1 MNVFLTGISG
11 LLGTNLAIDLLE
23 MGHNVKGLLRD
34 PSTYKGPKHQYL
46 ELVQGSLN
54 DDLAP
59 LLLGSDVIIH
69 AAAETSQH
77 LTNYAD
83 YRIVNCEATI
93 HLLHAAIKSK
103 VKRFIF
109 VSTTNTLGYG
119 PLNDLGN
126 EQKKMKFPISASFYA
141 QSKQE
146 AENYLLQHTDQT
158 EIIIVNPGFMIGAY
172 DTKPSSGRIILM
184 GLNRK
189 VIFYPCGGRS
199 FVHVKDVSQGIIN
212 SMENGKNGERYLLVN
227 ENLTYGEF
235 FHKLNSLSGQRPLMI
250 KIPKP
255 VLIALGYGGN
265 LLRMLGFKTGISAV
279 NMRIVCIENF
289 YSNRKSIEELGV
301 KYRPVD
307 AAIMDAVKYFQQHK
321 VISNR

>member
-23 MGHNVKGLLRD
+23 KGHKVKGLLRD
-34 PSTYKGPKHQYL
+34 PSKYKGPKHQNL

-54 DDLAP
+54 DDLIP
-59 LLLGSDVIIH
+59 LLVGSDIVIH
-69 AAAETSQH
+69 AAAETNQH
-77 LTNYAD
+77 LTHYDD
-83 YRIVNCEATI
+83 YRIVNCEATL

-103 VKRFIF
+103 IKRFIF
-109 VSTTNTLGYG
+109 VSTSNTLGYG
-119 PLNDLGN
+119 SLNDLGN
-126 EQKKMKFPISASFYA
+126 EQKKMMFPISASFYA

-146 AENYLLQHTDQT
+146 AESSLLQYTDQI

-189 VIFYPCGGRS
+189 IIFYPCGGRS

-212 SMENGKNGERYLLVN
+212 GMEKGKNGERYLLVN
-227 ENLTYGEF
+227 ENLTYREF

-265 LLRMLGFKTGISAV
+265 LLRLFGMKTSICSV
-279 NMRIVCIENF
+279 NMRIVCVENF
-289 YSNRKSIEELGV
+289 YSNRKSIEELGL
-301 KYRPVD
+301 KYLPVD
-307 AAIMDAVKYFQQHK
+307 TAMMDAVKYFQQNK
-321 VISNR
+321 YAAK